1 MTDLI
6 STRITADHLR
16 GALEVEVT
24 DRGVRPHRLPAWA
37 RRQLGD
43 PQLLMA
49 ESQPSGVRL
58 AFRTTATHVELEALP
73 TKRTYP
79 GAPPRPDGVYELQID
94 GRPHDSGSIVAG
106 DEVVIDMVAGTAE
119 THPGEPGTLAFADLP
134 LGAKEVVIWL
144 PHDET
149 VELVSVRTDARL
161 EPPLPSARRTWLHAG
176 SSISQG
182 SNATEPT
189 GTWPVVAATSAGVD
203 LVNLGLGGSALLDP
217 AVARVVPDTPADL
230 ISLKLGINLV
240 NTDLMR
246 RRALVAGVHGFLD
259 TIRDG
264 HPETPLLVVSPVL
277 CPMHEETPGPSAF
290 DPESMADGR
299 LAFRAAG
306 DPAEVAL
313 GKLTL
318 QVVREVLAAVVEE
331 RSIADPHLS
340 YLDGRRLY
348 GESDVAALPL
358 PDRLH
363 PDPETHRLMG
373 RRFADLAFGG
383 EGAFSDR

>member
-1 MTDLI
+1 M
-6 STRITADHLR
+6 
-16 GALEVEVT
+16 
-24 DRGVRPHRLPAWA
+24 
-37 RRQLGD
+37 
-43 PQLLMA
+43 
-49 ESQPSGVRL
+49 
-58 AFRTTATHVELEALP
+58 
-73 TKRTYP
+73 
-79 GAPPRPDGVYELQID
+79 
-94 GRPHDSGSIVAG
+94 
-106 DEVVIDMVAGTAE
+106 
-119 THPGEPGTLAFADLP
+119 
-134 LGAKEVVIWL
+134 
-144 PHDET
+144 
-149 VELVSVRTDARL
+149 
-161 EPPLPSARRTWLHAG
+161 
-176 SSISQG
+176 
-182 SNATEPT
+182 
-189 GTWPVVAATSAGVD
+189 
-203 LVNLGLGGSALLDP
+203 
-217 AVARVVPDTPADL
+217 
-230 ISLKLGINLV
+230 
-240 NTDLMR
+240 
-246 RRALVAGVHGFLD
+246 
-259 TIRDG
+259 
-264 HPETPLLVVSPVL
+264 L

>member
-161 EPPLPSARRTWLHAG
+161 EPPLPSARRTWLHHG

-217 AVARVVPDTPADL
+217 AVARVVRDTPADL

>member
-149 VELVSVRTDARL
+149 VELVSVRTDARV
-161 EPPLPSARRTWLHAG
+161 ESPLPSARRTWLHHG

-182 SNATEPT
+182 SNAAEPT

-217 AVARVVPDTPADL
+217 AVARVVRDTPADL

>member
-24 DRGVRPHRLPAWA
+24 DRGVHPHRLPAWA

-149 VELVSVRTDARL
+149 VELVSVRTDARV
-161 EPPLPSARRTWLHAG
+161 ESPLPSARRTWLHHG

-182 SNATEPT
+182 SNAAEPT

-217 AVARVVPDTPADL
+217 AVARVVRDTPADL

>member
-149 VELVSVRTDARL
+149 VELVSVRTDARV
-161 EPPLPSARRTWLHAG
+161 ESPLPSARRTWLHHG

-182 SNATEPT
+182 SHAAEPT

-217 AVARVVPDTPADL
+217 AVARVVRDTPADL